1 MSTLGSSVINKSG
14 KKFAPKAPVRRTA
27 ASTSTQNS
35 ARASVD
41 RQNLS
46 QTPQPQLQT
55 QPQPQPQHEAQSQLQ
70 LQPHLRNSQHRV
82 ANSTITPASQSASL
96 LSQQITL
103 KESTAGSH
111 KDGPVPSSV
120 SVSDIPSNTVSEAT
134 DVPPLPHADL
144 QKRTLETTSSRVQEQ
159 GQSIVNADINTAPVE
174 PQDTASR
181 EIGTEPN
188 SPAILTRS
196 GSTQDTSTATA
207 SSRQPNTPLL
217 RKVVGGSDNIAP
229 APKRRKIEKQPQEI
243 LAVPTASHADVNV
256 PLPSTENDGVVVE
269 PPENAKLRSA
279 TKQLIKTTQPAK
291 ARKPRVSA
299 KEKRKQRVEVL
310 DAEIV
315 TDTARGSSAFK
326 GKGRQDSNKPRKP
339 RRKKPGTQEEQS
351 AENAAAGIVADAIQ
365 GSSTKKKSKRHRSRC
380 GTTPEGAE
388 DVRIVP
394 SEVKMSDLCGN
405 FHTGRKSAREL
416 ELEKIEKAELIQK
429 KQRRLQEVMGEGDT
443 SSQVSESGDQRL
455 ERLAR
460 EKGDREEA
468 SRAVPN
474 TIIVDG
480 QIQIDETT
488 LQLDR
493 HAYAAEERDAEQLE
507 GVDESELT
515 RRVNQGSWAKRDKS
529 GSWNEESTDK
539 FYDGLRMFGT
549 DFEMI
554 SKLFP
559 GRTRHSV
566 KLKFCKEEKLDKQKI
581 KQTLMGERIP
591 VDMEEYSKISNTTYS
606 DPRELER
613 ELEEDRKRME
623 AEHAAEKEAMDEI
636 RRQREAVVAAEAAA
650 VGDDSSA
657 KENRDAVQGTAPTS
671 GRKGKKAAKV
681 KKKSGRGKMG
691 DAGSQE
697 GVLVP
702 IDDMARQEAAPAEA

>member
-1 MSTLGSSVINKSG
+1 MS
-14 KKFAPKAPVRRTA
+14 
-27 ASTSTQNS
+27 
-35 ARASVD
+35 
-41 RQNLS
+41 
-46 QTPQPQLQT
+46 
-55 QPQPQPQHEAQSQLQ
+55 
-70 LQPHLRNSQHRV
+70 
-82 ANSTITPASQSASL
+82 
-96 LSQQITL
+96 
-103 KESTAGSH
+103 
-111 KDGPVPSSV
+111 
-120 SVSDIPSNTVSEAT
+120 
-134 DVPPLPHADL
+134 
-144 QKRTLETTSSRVQEQ
+144 
-159 GQSIVNADINTAPVE
+159 ADINTAPVE
-174 PQDTASR
+174 HQDTASR

-188 SPAILTRS
+188 SLSVLTRS
-196 GSTQDTSTATA
+196 GSTRDTSTATA
-207 SSRQPNTPLL
+207 SSRQPDTPLP

-229 APKRRKIEKQPQEI
+229 APKRRKIQKQPQEI
-243 LAVPTASHADVNV
+243 LAVPTASHTDVNV
-256 PLPSTENDGVVVE
+256 PLSSMETDGVVVD
-269 PPENAKLRSA
+269 PPENAKLRCA
-279 TKQLIKTTQPAK
+279 TKQPIKTPQPAK

-299 KEKRKQRVEVL
+299 KEKRKQRVEV
-310 DAEIV
+310 AEAESII
-315 TDTARGSSAFK
+315 DTARGSLAFK

-339 RRKKPGTQEEQS
+339 RGKKPGTQEEQS
-351 AENAAAGIVADAIQ
+351 VEDVAAGIVADAIQ
-365 GSSTKKKSKRHRSRC
+365 GSSNKKNTKRHRSRRE
-380 GTTPEGAE
+380 TTPEGAE

-429 KQRRLQEVMGEGDT
+429 KQRRLQEVMGEGDA

-529 GSWNEESTDK
+529 GPWNEESTDK

-581 KQTLMGERIP
+581 KRTLMGERIP

-671 GRKGKKAAKV
+671 GRKSKKAARV
-681 KKKSGRGKMG
+681 KKKSGRGKMK